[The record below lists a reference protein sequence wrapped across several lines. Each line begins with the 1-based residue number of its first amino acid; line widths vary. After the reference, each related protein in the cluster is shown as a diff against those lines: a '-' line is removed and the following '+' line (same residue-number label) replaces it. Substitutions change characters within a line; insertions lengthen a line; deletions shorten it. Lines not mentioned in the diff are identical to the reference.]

1 MIYQVGKTPLRKI
14 PIHKD
19 PKLVYTQRPLFTN
32 SINFEMQLDRDEL
45 EIPAGDATEKLM
57 A

>member
-1 MIYQVGKTPLRKI
+1 MMYQVGKTPLRKI
-14 PIHKD
+14 PIHRD

-45 EIPAGDATEKLM
+45 EIPAGDAAEKLM
-57 A
+57 T